1 MADARVLGPGNWK
14 SDMPLYIKNERVDR
28 LARQVAEVADES
40 LTLAVLTALEERLER
55 LEGRR
60 HTVSLKEEILA
71 IRARC
76 KALPVL
82 NCSDPASVLGYD
94 DQGLPR

>member
-1 MADARVLGPGNWK
+1 MEALGVVAPVAAGAR
-14 SDMPLYIKNERVDR
+14 
-28 LARQVAEVADES
+28 ES
-40 LTLAVLTALEERLER
+40 
-55 LEGRR
+55 
-60 HTVSLKEEILA
+60 LA

-94 DQGLPR
+94 DQGLLYRRFGRGNRSGGMGFVDPFAFAQVSGEPIMAVEGGHAENRR